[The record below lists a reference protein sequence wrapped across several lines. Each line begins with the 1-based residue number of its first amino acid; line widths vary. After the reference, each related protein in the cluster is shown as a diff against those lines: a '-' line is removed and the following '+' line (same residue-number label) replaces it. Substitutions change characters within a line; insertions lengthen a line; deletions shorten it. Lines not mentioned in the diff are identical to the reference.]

1 MPAAAE
7 PVRGFSLAD
16 FDGPGQPA
24 DVATIDP
31 KTGVVIAP
39 AAPEPR
45 PEPEPTPTAEP
56 APVPE
61 REEPETPERPE
72 NEPTDKVVDDEAPQS
87 LNEAMDEQAR
97 SGTDA
102 AKEKAAAAKKAADD
116 AAVEKAKADGAKPTT
131 EAKERDADLKV
142 ELGAHVRPSTRKII
156 TDFQAKATAARD
168 KEEAAVARAEA
179 AEAKA
184 RELEEKAKTVEP
196 PKELVEENKRLL
208 ERVRELDITKD
219 PALEAKYDRRI
230 TANQTSIVD
239 VLKAQGFGT
248 IRKEDGTSVDN
259 PKAIAELLKSGL
271 TYETLHPLIQKLKEG
286 GLHADARKIERL
298 IDQNESLSEERQAE
312 IESWKGDYEK
322 RQQSRQ
328 QETKQ
333 QQEKRQAEFRQQ
345 TDLQLNAAI
354 DELAKNFSYIK
365 KPAAPLPTDTPAT
378 VQAKNKAI
386 ADYDAAAKQIES
398 DVAALDPGKAPPEKF
413 AQTVGRINASA
424 IQAIILQRQV
434 LPRVIKE
441 MQAKDARIKALE
453 AEVGKIVNA
462 GKLSRTQSS
471 TTEERNAAAGK
482 QEATSL
488 EDAFGAGPQ

>member
-1 MPAAAE
+1 MPAALE

-39 AAPEPR
+39 AAPDPKQ
-45 PEPEPTPTAEP
+45 EPEPTPTPEP
-56 APVPE
+56 APAPE
-61 REEPETPERPE
+61 KEEPETPERPE
-72 NEPTDKVVDDEAPQS
+72 NEATDKVVDDEAPQS
-87 LNEAMDEQAR
+87 LNEAMDEQAK

-102 AKEKAAAAKKAADD
+102 AKEKAAAAKKAAED
-116 AAVEKAKADGAKPTT
+116 AAAEKAKAEGGEKPA
-131 EAKERDADLKV
+131 EAKERDKDLQV

-156 TDFQAKATAARD
+156 TKFQSEVTAARD
-168 KEEAAVARAEA
+168 REEAAIARAEA

-184 RELEEKAKTVEP
+184 REFEEKAKTVEP
-196 PKELVEENKRLL
+196 PKELVEENKRLR
-208 ERVRELDITKD
+208 EQVRELDITKD
-219 PALEAKYDRRI
+219 PEIAEKYDKRI
-230 TANQTSIVD
+230 ASNQTTIID
-239 VLKAQGFGT
+239 VLKGQDYGK
-248 IRKEDGTSVDN
+248 IRKEDGTLVDN
-259 PKAIAELLKSGL
+259 PSVIAKLLKDGL
-271 TYETLHPLIQKLKEG
+271 TYENLHPLVEKLKAG
-286 GLHADARKIERL
+286 GEYADARKIERM
-298 IDQNESLSEERQAE
+298 IDQNETLAEEKQKV
-312 IESWKGDYEK
+312 IESWKGDFDK
-322 RQQSRQ
+322 RQQFKQ

-345 TDLQLNAAI
+345 TDLQLNAAL

-386 ADYDAAAKQIES
+386 SDYEAAAKQIEA
-398 DVAALDPGKAPPEKF
+398 DVAALDPGKAAPEKF
-413 AQTVGRINASA
+413 AETVGRINASA

-471 TTEERNAAAGK
+471 TVEERNAAAGK
-482 QEATSL
+482 PEATSL
-488 EDAFGAGPQ
+488 DDAFGAGPQ